1 MRIKTFLVIMVAAGV
16 AILLQTAAPASA
28 NSPQAENKLKGVQYL
43 RSETSPDLKLEEAI
57 RKTMPDYNP
66 ANSDDEVHY
75 FYNRVDL
82 NGDGKM
88 EVIAYPV
95 GRGIC
100 GTGGCDTLIFQPA
113 PGGYRLVSTI
123 MLTNTPIIVSPR
135 RTRGWNDLV
144 IFVVGGGIQPGHY
157 VTLRFNGRA
166 YPDDPTA
173 LPKMRTRSGITGTA
187 YIADDDLGPGKGI
200 RLQPARR

>member
-1 MRIKTFLVIMVAAGV
+1 MSIKTFVGMMIAVGAAIM
-16 AILLQTAAPASA
+16 LQVAAPASA
-28 NSPQAENKLKGVQYL
+28 KSPQAENRLKGVQYL

-66 ANSDDEVHY
+66 ASSDDEVSY

-88 EVIAYPV
+88 EVIAHLV
-95 GRGIC
+95 GRSIC
-100 GTGGCDTLIFQPA
+100 GTGGCDTLIFQPTG
-113 PGGYRLVSTI
+113 GGYRLVSTI
-123 MLTNTPIIVSPR
+123 ILTNTPIIVSPR
-135 RTRGWNDLV
+135 QTRGWNDLV

-187 YIADDDLGPGKGI
+187 YIADDDMSPGKGI